1 MDPRRLARRLHL
13 ATLAGCVGLCLSAL
27 SGPRELRGA
36 PQHALSPGELDTPAS
51 VTLETL
57 LDEPTDWLGRT
68 VRFSFQFHSAPPS
81 WNPYLTRF
89 GAADYVAAIAW
100 CDDQLLWDEDEFG
113 DPRALLFAR
122 RGMDVGDA
130 LARGT
135 QYARYEAVGVVSQVF
150 LGHPWIEVARLER
163 LPEEV
168 GEGAI
173 LHATRA
179 LRSMEQGEWRLA
191 LQDIARAEASNLPPP
206 ARAELARM
214 RARCEAERQSRRIP
228 SDG

>member
-1 MDPRRLARRLHL
+1 MNPRRLARKVHL

-27 SGPRELRGA
+27 SGSRELRGA
-36 PQHALSPGELDTPAS
+36 PQHALTPEELGTPAS

-57 LDEPTDWLGRT
+57 LDEPAAWLGRT

-89 GAADYVAAIAW
+89 GPEDHVAAIGW
-100 CDDQLLWDEDEFG
+100 CDEQLLWDVAEFES
-113 DPRALLFAR
+113 PRALLFAR
-122 RGMDVGDA
+122 RGTEVGEA

-135 QYARYEAVGVVSQVF
+135 RFARYEAVGLVSQVF
-150 LGHPWIEVARLER
+150 LDHPWIEVARLER

-191 LQDIARAEASNLPPP
+191 LQDIARAEASNLPPS
-206 ARAELARM
+206 ARAELARL

-228 SDG
+228 ADG